1 MKICYGKKVHDIV
14 SAALEVIDGADAER
28 KKLDQ
33 KMKNGS
39 ISQKFYAE
47 TVEELQRRRDRAV
60 CDANTE
66 VEKIRREH
74 EAAVTA
80 WDTLDGS
87 KIDEADAKLLQLCD
101 RMNPQQYQQLCTKH
115 SSNSTMLKLLADYA
129 DRHADLGLVADRPI
143 DAKTRLTNFNTFCA
157 AASRAVKS
165 PNTLQAA
172 LFLDGRGDLPGTNYS
187 YGSDGES

>member
-1 MKICYGKKVHDIV
+1 MKINYGKRVHEIV
-14 SAALEVIDGADAER
+14 DAALAVVNGADAER
-28 KKLDQ
+28 KLLDQ
-33 KMKNGS
+33 KMRDGC

-80 WDTLDGS
+80 WDALDGS
-87 KIDEADAKLLQLCD
+87 KIDHDDAELLRLCD
-101 RMNPQQYQQLCTKH
+101 RMTAPQFQALCDKH
-115 SSNSTMLKLLADYA
+115 RENSVMLKLLADYA

-143 DAKTRLTNFNTFCA
+143 DAKTRLSNFNAFA
-157 AASRAVKS
+157 ATASRTVKS
-165 PNTLQAA
+165 PNTLSAA
-172 LFLDGRGDLPGTNYS
+172 LFLDGRADAPGVNYC
-187 YGSDGES
+187 YGADSES